1 MELNV
6 NNYKSLTDNEL
17 SEVFGGDK
25 QAADTFFQRQEEL
38 HQDSPIVRQMVCGT
52 HILMKV
58 VNKALSLFDRLLI
71 KFGA

>member
-6 NNYKSLTDNEL
+6 NNYKSLTNDEL

-25 QAADTFFQRQEEL
+25 QAADTFLSAVGEL

-52 HILMKV
+52 HIFLLDV
-58 VNKALSLFDRLLI
+58 LELVRLDL
-71 KFGA
+71 